1 MGNNSIPRIRKTIA
15 FISLY
20 TEMGGA
26 EYSLFFLL
34 KSLDRDTYRPIL
46 VVNSDGPLVHKVKS
60 LGIEVFEIPFTV
72 VMLKQILK
80 PRVFSNNLR
89 ASRSLTKLLHEQ
101 HVDIIQCS
109 DVLALWLLLPALL
122 VKARP
127 VVYSVTFFHER
138 LRAWMLNLI
147 ALPFVSKLVF
157 NSKSVRD
164 DLLRRTNGLPKR
176 SIVAYNGVE
185 TRQFY
190 PRTGDEKAA
199 LRKKLSL
206 PSDKIVIGFIGRY
219 ELWKGHETF
228 LDAALQLRAKRDDLL
243 FLIVGGA
250 MTENVIPEISRY
262 RQAVLQKAAAFAQRG
277 DLIIMD
283 NRDDIPEI
291 MACLDIFVCP
301 SDLEPYGLVVLEA
314 YASGIPVVA
323 SSTVG
328 ALEIF
333 SGDERIF
340 VAEPNNAGSFVQKIE
355 KAIQFNEH
363 AIHMPQV
370 PSALARYTWAAYAR
384 EFEEIYEE
392 L

>member
-1 MGNNSIPRIRKTIA
+1 
-15 FISLY
+15 
-20 TEMGGA
+20 
-26 EYSLFFLL
+26 
-34 KSLDRDTYRPIL
+34 
-46 VVNSDGPLVHKVKS
+46 VNSDGPLVQKVKS
-60 LGIEVFEIPFTV
+60 LGIEVYAIPFTV
-72 VMLKQILK
+72 VMLRQILN

-122 VKARP
+122 VRAKP

-164 DLLRRTNGLPKR
+164 DLLRQTNGLRKR

-185 TRQFY
+185 TGQFY

-199 LRKKLSL
+199 LRKKFSH
-206 PSDKIVIGFIGRY
+206 PSDKIIIGFIGRY

-250 MTENVIPEISRY
+250 MTENIIPEISRY
-262 RQAVLQKAAAFAQRG
+262 RQTVLQKAAAFAQRA

-283 NRDDIPEI
+283 NRNDIPEI
-291 MACLDIFVCP
+291 MACLDVFVCP
-301 SDLEPYGLVVLEA
+301 SDREPYGLVVLEA

-323 SSTVG
+323 SNTVG
-328 ALEIF
+328 SLEIF
-333 SGDERIF
+333 SSDERIF
-340 VAEPNNAGSFVQKIE
+340 IAEPNNAGSFAQKIE
-355 KAIQFNEH
+355 EAIQFNEH
-363 AIHMPQV
+363 RIFMPQV
-370 PSALARYTWAAYAR
+370 PSPLARYTWKAYAE
-384 EFEEIYEE
+384 EFEKVYES
-392 L
+392 LSVLFHK